1 MQVLAK
7 SNNQAKKEF
16 QFNMKKTIFILF
28 VTLAFVI
35 FPIYGQRLSK
45 DDIEIGYAKS
55 DHPGRFRVVSVK
67 NKTSYEVSLRLVN
80 EYKNNGEA
88 RTIFLKPG
96 EERRGD
102 DFDITCNVVMAKAR
116 NGNDGFIIIKE
127 TRKAPDP
134 EPKPQPNPVQTPSQ
148 NQEKPEIIQNQV
160 SGKQNVVNT
169 VPERKPEPI
178 STKEVISDFCI
189 YIESSVPFLS
199 LSAIDDET
207 KKVKEHINNLK
218 NWKDRDA
225 YIKENSLHKY
235 IDATR
240 TSIDSYSEKSDSLIN
255 AYMGK
260 YKSQLLENEKDCT
273 ESLKNIIMNRLEQRD
288 KNITRLES
296 ELNVSSG
303 SSKFNWKNLDWM
315 LIGICAAIIVLLT
328 ALFVWF
334 RKVNKKDKLKTASAT
349 NNTNEVADAASAI
362 VVRRKT
368 TSVLRKQSLDDVEGN
383 DAYLRIDCN
392 EFCDDSAVRIIYI
405 KNTCIKDI
413 YNMYAEDLR
422 NPNNPKE
429 DGCMVLGR
437 WVHDNESNEYY
448 VSLEQIV
455 LPGDDAVFSEY
466 ELNFGGKIKLKVT
479 ERLRK
484 LRRDTNLQYD
494 LTCWVHSHPGLT
506 VFFSNA
512 DSNVQDQLK
521 HPQHP
526 KFLTALVID
535 TLTPTMETG
544 IFTYHRDMTLNTR
557 NDMKKLYSLE
567 EWYQWAMKSMESKET
582 ETPEPKSLDHSLC
595 FNTLADAKE
604 HTTTCFGI
612 NVTKDMVIDLCM
624 ALSNQ
629 ANGIAGYIYGQAN
642 KKDQLTEYTAE
653 RLSDKDNEANA
664 QLVGCFVVTP
674 HFSIPSIRKILA
686 GKLDDIKFV
695 LVYVPA
701 EGVLTSIP
709 VMSDDLCSYESYYG
723 VQKLEDLKSW
733 TKKGR

>member
-494 LTCWVHSHPGLT
+494 LTCWVHSHPGLG
-506 VFFSNA
+506 VFFSNS
-512 DSNVQDQLK
+512 DCNVQTQLK
-521 HPQHP
+521 HPVHP
-526 KFLTALVID
+526 NFLTAMVVDI
-535 TLTPTMETG
+535 LTPEQELG
-544 IFTYHRDMTLNTR
+544 IFTFKHDSTINSKAEL
-557 NDMKKLYSLE
+557 KKMYSLE
-567 EWYQWAMKSMESKET
+567 EMYEWAVKSERNSFKRE
-582 ETPEPKSLDHSLC
+582 D
-595 FNTLADAKE
+595 FYNTLSDAKT
-604 HTTTCFGI
+604 HANDCYGI
-612 NVTKDMVIDLCM
+612 E
-624 ALSNQ
+624 LSNGAIIDMGMLVTEQ
-629 ANGIAGYIYGQAN
+629 VTGLVGMVLGYSNQMGV
-642 KKDQLTEYTAE
+642 LTEIVA
-653 RLSDKDNEANA
+653 DKILKGEPASGND
-664 QLVGCFVVTP
+664 LVGCFIIAT
-674 HFSIPSIRKILA
+674 HCSIPSLRKTLA
-686 GKLDDIKFV
+686 RYIAKIKFV
-695 LVYVPA
+695 LVYSTTD
-701 EGVLTSIP
+701 GLLTSIP
-709 VMSDDLCSYESYYG
+709 IVNGDICADEKYYG
-723 VQKLEDLKSW
+723 EQQLEDLKIW
-733 TKKGR
+733 TRRKR

>member
-1 MQVLAK
+1 MKRIHVIAILLFTMLTISVNASAQ
-7 SNNQAKKEF
+7 KKF
-16 QFNMKKTIFILF
+16 RQHRYVPKT
-28 VTLAFVI
+28 
-35 FPIYGQRLSK
+35 
-45 DDIEIGYAKS
+45 
-55 DHPGRFRVVSVK
+55 
-67 NKTSYEVSLRLVN
+67 VSLN
-80 EYKNNGEA
+80 
-88 RTIFLKPG
+88 
-96 EERRGD
+96 
-102 DFDITCNVVMAKAR
+102 
-116 NGNDGFIIIKE
+116 
-127 TRKAPDP
+127 
-134 EPKPQPNPVQTPSQ
+134 
-148 NQEKPEIIQNQV
+148 
-160 SGKQNVVNT
+160 
-169 VPERKPEPI
+169 
-178 STKEVISDFCI
+178 EVINSFKQYVEDI
-189 YIESSVPFLS
+189 PYLS
-199 LSAIDDET
+199 EASIQSKTEEVDAHTDKLR
-207 KKVKEHINNLK
+207 
-218 NWKDRDA
+218 NWKDRKA
-225 YIKENSLHKY
+225 YAEENDLAGFISREREELNKLKEGVAPMVDQFMKQYNGV
-235 IDATR
+235 I
-240 TSIDSYSEKSDSLIN
+240 IPDSAGCRDSLEFVLN
-255 AYMGK
+255 
-260 YKSQLLENEKDCT
+260 
-273 ESLKNIIMNRLEQRD
+273 D
-288 KNITRLES
+288 KLGRVETS
-296 ELNVSSG
+296 LNV
-303 SSKFNWKNLDWM
+303 LDREVNTKGKKEDNDLPWG
-315 LIGICAAIIVLLT
+315 LIGGLIAGLLALILIIWALVSAGKKKKKYTPAPVITPQTAAKPGE
-328 ALFVWF
+328 AG
-334 RKVNKKDKLKTASAT
+334 
-349 NNTNEVADAASAI
+349 I

-368 TSVLRKQSLDDVEGN
+368 ATILKRQSLEDV
-383 DAYLRIDCN
+383 IDNPHYMKIDLEDCCY
-392 EFCDDSAVRIIYI
+392 ESAVRRMYI
-405 KNTCIKDI
+405 KDTCIIDI
-413 YNMYAEDLR
+413 YNMYLSDRKDPDNA
-422 NPNNPKE
+422 KE
-429 DGCMVLGR
+429 YGCMVLGR
-437 WVHDNESNEYY
+437 WVFDAENNEYY
-448 VSLEQIV
+448 VSLEHII
-455 LPGDDAVFSEY
+455 LPGEDAVFDEY
-466 ELNFGGKIKLKVT
+466 ELNFGGIIKLRIL
-479 ERLRK
+479 EQLRK
-484 LRRDTNLQYD
+484 LRRETNLQYD